1 MRAISLSL
9 LLFTPSAAWAQTPDP
24 IPAPTAEPAKPVQF
38 ETEEPEGFDDLKAA
52 RDITLN
58 LYVDGQSLGPIDIE
72 SAPGT
77 LRFVNPGALIARLP
91 PLRDPAAVN
100 ASLRFP
106 LPANAGLSCS
116 PAPVSGCG
124 RLDPEVIG
132 VILSRD
138 AGRID
143 LFLASNVRGEARQHL
158 PDPQLGPPTVAGALG
173 LQYTLSERG
182 IDFTLQPRAVIGF
195 GRSHIAVDS
204 TFSGRQSSLDRAYF
218 RRNGDHTALSVGLLQ
233 ASPFSFIYFDRLVG
247 ISFASSIDTRIER
260 GSIADTPILLD
271 TPLQGR
277 VEISRDGVLIDTQRI
292 SSGRVTI
299 DTSAFPGGAYPLTL
313 KIIDATGERTETRF
327 FARAAG
333 LPGYGET
340 QFFVEGG
347 WNTAFRGAD
356 DSFLP
361 GLLSPTIR
369 AGINKRMG
377 PQFGLA
383 ARGELSEKRRLVEV
397 GATFL
402 QSNWRIAATLGGT
415 DQGDYA
421 AALTASGNIAKIN
434 WSLDARTV
442 RAEAQLVRDFE
453 RGLGRSYEQVSA
465 FGGWS
470 GKNFSFNSGI
480 ILRRDPPGELSYT
493 FLPST
498 RWTIA
503 QRAGRRFELETSGS
517 VSRDAWSLRAG
528 LRVSLYKG
536 RSSTTFSAG
545 TEGRHSNGDTSFKP
559 VGSADWSNSRDTG
572 LGPLQLRAGVSQQAE
587 RLSGRLGANLTTT
600 YFQTSADA
608 QIEERLASSAVYGR
622 VETSFGYAGGQLAF
636 GSGGFTGAGIVAQAP
651 GADADATFTVRAY
664 GANARPIAGSDAVFV
679 PTPPFSQGDIGINVS
694 GGSTNFDTR
703 NEPALFYPGT
713 VKRLERA
720 SIRITAIYAR
730 LVDGQGKPLANASVA
745 TKGSIAETDTT
756 GAFQIEVGT
765 DAVLSVERED
775 GAMCEA
781 EVPPTDPKAVFA
793 DIGALACLTPKS

>member
-1 MRAISLSL
+1 LRAYLLPL
-9 LLFTPSAAWAQTPDP
+9 LLSTPSIAFAQTVSLPS
-24 IPAPTAEPAKPVQF
+24 APQPEPPKPVIF

-52 RDITLN
+52 RDITIN

-77 LRFVNPGALIARLP
+77 LQFVNPGALIARLP
-91 PLRDPAAVN
+91 PLRDPVAVN
-100 ASLRFP
+100 AALKLP

-138 AGRID
+138 AGRLD
-143 LFLASNVRGEARQHL
+143 LFLAGGVRGEARRHL
-158 PDPQLGPPTVAGALG
+158 PDPPAGPPTVAGALG

-218 RRNGDHTALSVGLLQ
+218 RRNGDHTALSAGLLS
-233 ASPFSFIYFDRLVG
+233 ASPFNFIYFDRLVG
-247 ISFASSIDTRIER
+247 VSYASSIDTRIER
-260 GSIADTPILLD
+260 GSIADTPVLID

-277 VEISRDGVLIDTQRI
+277 VEILRDGVLIDTQRI
-292 SSGRVTI
+292 SPGRVTI
-299 DTSAFPGGAYPLTL
+299 DTSAFPSGAYPLTL
-313 KIIDATGERTETRF
+313 KITDATGERTETRF
-327 FARAAG
+327 FARAQG

-340 QFFVEGG
+340 QFFVEAGY
-347 WNTAFRGAD
+347 NTAFRGQN

-369 AGINKRMG
+369 AGINKRIG
-377 PQFGLA
+377 PQFGLS
-383 ARGELSEKRRLVEV
+383 ARGELSEKRRLIEV

-402 QSNWRIAATLGGT
+402 QSNWRVAATLGAT

-480 ILRRDPPGELSYT
+480 ILRRDPPGALSYT
-493 FLPST
+493 FLPSA
-498 RWTIA
+498 RWTIG
-503 QRAGRRFELETSGS
+503 QHAGRRFELETSGS
-517 VSRDAWSLRAG
+517 VSRGAWSVRAG

-536 RSSTTFSAG
+536 RTSTTFSAG
-545 TEGRHSNGDTSFKP
+545 TEGRHSSDDTSFKP

-572 LGPLQLRAGVSQQAE
+572 LGPLQLRAGVSQQAD

-600 YFQTSADA
+600 YAQLSADA
-608 QIEERLASSAVYGR
+608 QIEEQLDSSSVYGR
-622 VETSFGYAGGQLAF
+622 VETSFGLADGKLAF
-636 GSGGFTGAGIVAQAP
+636 GSGGFTGSGIAAQAP
-651 GADADATFTVRAY
+651 GASDDAIFTVRAH
-664 GANARPIAGSDAVFV
+664 GANAQPIKGGGAVFI
-679 PTPPFSQGDIGINVS
+679 PTPPFSQGDIGINAS
-694 GGSTNFDTR
+694 GGSTSFDTR
-703 NEPALFYPGT
+703 NEPAVFYPGT
-713 VKRLERA
+713 VKRLVRT
-720 SIRITAIYAR
+720 STRVTTIYAQ
-730 LVDGQGKPLANASVA
+730 LLDGDGKPVAMASVESM
-745 TKGSIAETDTT
+745 GSVAETDDD
-756 GAFQIEVGT
+756 GPVQIEVAAGANIT
-765 DAVLSVERED
+765 AERDDGSVCI
-775 GAMCEA
+775 AKA
-781 EVPPTDPKAVFA
+781 PPLNDKAVFV
-793 DIGALACLTPKS
+793 DVGVLVCLLEAK

>member
-1 MRAISLSL
+1 MRVILLPILLS
-9 LLFTPSAAWAQTPDP
+9 TASPAWGQSALPL
-24 IPAPTAEPAKPVQF
+24 PAPAANPSKPVIF

-52 RDITLN
+52 RDVSLN
-58 LYVDGQSLGPIDIE
+58 LYVDGQSLGPIDVE

-77 LRFVNPGALIARLP
+77 IRFVNPGALIARLP

-100 ASLRFP
+100 TALK
-106 LPANAGLSCS
+106 LPMPGNAGLSCS

-124 RLDPEVIG
+124 RLDPDVIG
-132 VILSRD
+132 VIVSRD

-143 LFLASNVRGEARQHL
+143 LFLAGAVRGEARRHL
-158 PDPQLGPPTVAGALG
+158 PDPPAGPPTMAGALG

-195 GRSHIAVDS
+195 GRSHFAVDS
-204 TFSGRQSSLDRAYF
+204 TFSDRQSSLDRAYF
-218 RRNGDHTALSVGLLQ
+218 RRNGNRTALSAGLLS
-233 ASPFSFIYFDRLVG
+233 AAPFSFIYFDRLVG
-247 ISFASSIDTRIER
+247 VSFASSIDTRIER
-260 GSIADTPILLD
+260 GSISDTPILID
-271 TPLQGR
+271 TPLAGR
-277 VEISRDGVLIDTQRI
+277 VQILRDGVLLDTQRI
-292 SSGRVTI
+292 SPGRAEI
-299 DTSAFPGGAYPLTL
+299 DTSALPGGAYPLAL
-313 KIIDATGERTETRF
+313 RIIDATGERTETRF
-327 FARAAG
+327 FARAQG

-340 QFFVEGG
+340 QFFVEAGY
-347 WNTAFRGAD
+347 NTAFRGQN

-377 PQFGLA
+377 PQFGLS
-383 ARGELSEKRRLVEV
+383 ARGEVSEKRRLAEI

-402 QSNWRIAATLGGT
+402 QSNWRVAATLGGT

-421 AALTASGNIAKIN
+421 AALNASGNIKKLN

-442 RAEAQLVRDFE
+442 HGTAQVNRDFE
-453 RGLGRSYEQVSA
+453 RGLGRTYDQLSA

-470 GKNFSFNSGI
+470 GKNFSFNTGI
-480 ILRRDPPGELSYT
+480 IWRRDPPGQSSYT
-493 FLPST
+493 VLPSA

-503 QRAGRRFELETSGS
+503 QHQGRRFELETSGS
-517 VSRDAWSLRAG
+517 YSRNAWSLRAG

-536 RSSTTFSAG
+536 RSSSSFSAG
-545 TEGRHSNGDTSFKP
+545 TEGRHGNGDTSFKP

-622 VETSFGYAGGQLAF
+622 VETSFGYVGGRLAF
-636 GSGGFTGAGIVAQAP
+636 GSGGFTGAGILAQAP

-664 GANARPIAGSDAVFV
+664 GANARPIKGSAAVFV

-713 VKRLERA
+713 VKRLERT
-720 SIRITAIYAR
+720 STRITAIYAR
-730 LVDGQGKPLANASVA
+730 LVDGEGKPVANASVE
-745 TKGSIAETDTT
+745 TKGSIAETDEA
-756 GAFQIEVGT
+756 GAFQIEVG
-765 DAVLSVERED
+765 AAALLSAERED
-775 GAMCEA
+775 GTTCEVK
-781 EVPPTDPKAVFA
+781 VPPTDPKMVFA
-793 DIGALACLTPKS
+793 DLGTLVCLPPTK